1 MVWDWIRRVRGIGA
15 ESTDDTSGT
24 GVLSEDRIVDEGLLI
39 SLSAVRMA
47 VKNHILVGA
56 LREHLD
62 FEGADYSATA
72 RHELDVLARQ
82 NEEYGVRVTEMR
94 DELVKARWKL
104 ELTRDQ
110 RADVKQFALRR
121 RVHDRLTA
129 ELDAVS
135 QDDAQ
140 VSTIVEKA
148 REDASHEFAQAL
160 AAKLIRQNVD
170 GTEPDYERKL
180 AERRSAFVRIDLAKL
195 LAYDNEY

>member
-1 MVWDWIRRVRGIGA
+1 MRRVRGIGA
-15 ESTDDTSGT
+15 ESTDDAPGT

-56 LREHLD
+56 LREHLN

-94 DELVKARWKL
+94 DALVKARWKL

-135 QDDAQ
+135 KDDEQISA
-140 VSTIVEKA
+140 IVEKA
-148 REDASHEFAQAL
+148 KEDASHEFAQAL

>member
-1 MVWDWIRRVRGIGA
+1 MRRARGMGA
-15 ESTDDTSGT
+15 GTTDDTSESGE
-24 GVLSEDRIVDEGLLI
+24 LSEDRIVDEGLLI

-56 LREHLD
+56 LREHLN
-62 FEGADYSATA
+62 FEGADYSVTA

-82 NEEYGVRVTEMR
+82 NEEYSVRVSRMR
-94 DELVKARWKL
+94 DVLVKDRWKL

-110 RADVKQFALRR
+110 RADVRQFALRR
-121 RVHDRLTA
+121 RVHDRLTV
-129 ELDAVS
+129 ELDALS
-135 QDDAQ
+135 QDDDR
-140 VSTIVEKA
+140 VSAIVDKA
-148 REDASHEFAQAL
+148 RADASHEFAQAL

-180 AERRSAFVRIDLAKL
+180 AERRAAFVRIDLAKL

>member
-1 MVWDWIRRVRGIGA
+1 VVLQWIRRARGIGA
-15 ESTDDTSGT
+15 ESTDDTAGT

-62 FEGADYSATA
+62 FDDADYAATA

-135 QDDAQ
+135 QNDEK
-140 VSTIVEKA
+140 VSEIVAKA
-148 REDASHEFAQAL
+148 KADASHEFAQAL

-170 GTEPDYERKL
+170 GSEPDYERKL